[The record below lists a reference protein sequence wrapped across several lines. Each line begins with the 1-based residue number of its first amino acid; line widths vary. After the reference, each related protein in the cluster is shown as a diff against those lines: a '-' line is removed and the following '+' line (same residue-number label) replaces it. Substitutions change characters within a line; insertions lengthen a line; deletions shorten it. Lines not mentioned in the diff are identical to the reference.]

1 MTADDGGN
9 MAAVS
14 VVSNLATRPPYR

>member
-1 MTADDGGN
+1 MTVDDGGN

-14 VVSNLATRPPYR
+14 VVLNLATRSPCW